1 MTSSPT
7 ETLLCHP
14 GCFDIETLSPLQRA
28 ICRVKDGVE
37 MGSDLQEHPDVLKAF
52 GGAAAIAELAQM
64 ARARLRPSEIYLI
77 AGVRSGKSVLGAA
90 SIVEQSQSVDV
101 SGCKPG
107 DMVRIPV
114 FSLTLKASK
123 AVMHHLIT
131 TLLLRPIL
139 RPLIVGDTKDVTSDK
154 NAISLRHPSGR
165 EIVVEKVAMGS
176 SGGGMVSDFHAGDI
190 GDEVPRMVGEAE
202 GARNFDDMRLA
213 AIARRLP
220 GAQAL
225 WIGSPWAPFG
235 PIYDTVVECHGRPNP
250 SVVVIR
256 GTGPA
261 LNPRWWTPER
271 VAQMKANPKDQQAY
285 QTDVLGEFADPE
297 TTLITASELEAVTRT
312 LPLELPPQEGWHYVA
327 AIDPATRGNAFTLV
341 VLTTRADGV
350 HSVVMVRQWQGS
362 KVAPLSPDHVFRE
375 IGAVLRP
382 YRVETVATDQFSVD
396 ANRDL
401 ARRHGLHLYER
412 AWNQELKLERF
423 ESLRLAIADRGV
435 ELSACSVLRA
445 DLLSIR
451 RRVTQT
457 GVSIE
462 LPHTSDGRHADYA
475 PALAMALGEHC
486 PPPDVHETTEE
497 AIERSM
503 ARGSTRGSM
512 DELAGEY
519 GLQTPDDPTFSWEPE
534 AA

>member
-1 MTSSPT
+1 
-7 ETLLCHP
+7 
-14 GCFDIETLSPLQRA
+14 
-28 ICRVKDGVE
+28 
-37 MGSDLQEHPDVLKAF
+37 
-52 GGAAAIAELAQM
+52 
-64 ARARLRPSEIYLI
+64 
-77 AGVRSGKSVLGAA
+77 
-90 SIVEQSQSVDV
+90 
-101 SGCKPG
+101 
-107 DMVRIPV
+107 
-114 FSLTLKASK
+114 
-123 AVMHHLIT
+123 
-131 TLLLRPIL
+131 
-139 RPLIVGDTKDVTSDK
+139 
-154 NAISLRHPSGR
+154 
-165 EIVVEKVAMGS
+165 
-176 SGGGMVSDFHAGDI
+176 MVSDFHAGDI
-190 GDEVPRMVGEAE
+190 GDEVPRMVGEAD
-202 GARNFDDMRLA
+202 GAKNFDDMRLA

-225 WIGSPWAPFG
+225 WIGAPWAPFG
-235 PIYDTVVECHGRPNP
+235 PIYDTVKELHGRPNP
-250 SVVVIR
+250 QIVVIR

-271 VAQMKANPKDQQAY
+271 VAQMKTNPKDQQAY

-297 TTLITASELEAVTRT
+297 TTLITAAELEAVTRT
-312 LPLELPPQEGWHYVA
+312 LPLELPPQEGCHYVA

-341 VLTTRADGV
+341 VLTRRADGV

-362 KVAPLSPDHVFRE
+362 KVAPLSPDSVFRE

-382 YRVETVATDQFSVD
+382 YRVETVATDQWSTD

-423 ESLRLAIADRGV
+423 EGMRLAIADRRV
-435 ELSACSVLRA
+435 ELSACPVLRA

-457 GVSIE
+457 GETIE

-486 PPPDVHETTEE
+486 PQPDTHETHEQ

-503 ARGSTRGSM
+503 ARNATRCTM
-512 DELAGEY
+512 DEMASEF
-519 GLQTPDDPTFSWEPE
+519 GLQTPDDPDFSWEQE